1 MIITARQLEDLHR
14 TGGSNGHVTLPYRA
28 RLTPLAADF
37 IRARKIVLGYSDVD
51 GPCSTV
57 NVTSSAPDKK
67 DCNCGC
73 GTCGDQNSTPSSA
86 PLACG
91 EPGRPAASRNDNA
104 GSGQS
109 SSMQRIR
116 EVASGEILYWCDGPS
131 GPAKAAIGSESKQ
144 SPLRPLQIPPDS
156 KRIVAVVKTLAAEI
170 KQGRASG
177 GILLVQNGAP
187 AIVYANRCPSL
198 RAILG
203 TCLESVE
210 QGLGQVAI
218 NVLVIEY
225 PFKTLQQMKNLIGRF
240 VRGGPALSEEV
251 RRNFQELAS
260 CG

>member
-1 MIITARQLEDLHR
+1 MIITARQLEDPHR

-57 NVTSSAPDKK
+57 NVSSSAPDKK
-67 DCNCGC
+67 DCKCGC
-73 GTCGDQNSTPSSA
+73 GTCADTPSAPSSA
-86 PLACG
+86 PATA
-91 EPGRPAASRNDNA
+91 PAQTADSPK
-104 GSGQS
+104 SG
-109 SSMQRIR
+109 
-116 EVASGEILYWCDGPS
+116 GILYWCDGPS

-210 QGLGQVAI
+210 QGLQQVAI

-225 PFKTLQQMKNLIGRF
+225 PYKTLQQMKNLIGRF
-240 VRGGPALSEEV
+240 VRGGPALSEEA

>member
-14 TGGSNGHVTLPYRA
+14 NGGANGHVTLPYRA
-28 RLTPLAADF
+28 RLTPLATDF
-37 IRARKIVLGYSDVD
+37 IRARKLVIGYSDVD

-57 NVTSSAPDKK
+57 SPSVPGKT
-67 DCNCGC
+67 DCDCGC
-73 GTCGDQNSTPSSA
+73 GTCGETKSEL

-91 EPGRPAASRNDNA
+91 EPGRTVASRNENA
-104 GSGQS
+104 GSGKPS
-109 SSMQRIR
+109 S
-116 EVASGEILYWCDGPS
+116 GILYWCDGPS
-131 GPAKAAIGSESKQ
+131 GPAKAAIGSEAKQ
-144 SPLRPLQIPPDS
+144 STLRPLQIPSDS
-156 KRIVAVVKTLAAEI
+156 KRIVGVVKALAAEI
-170 KQGRASG
+170 KHGRASG

-210 QGLGQVAI
+210 QGLQQVAV

-225 PFKTLQQMKNLIGRF
+225 PYKTLQQMKNLIGRF
-240 VRGGPALSEEV
+240 VRGGPGVSEEV
-251 RRNFQELAS
+251 RRDFQELAS